1 MFEFLLCS
9 MITILPDYLYRRFG
23 QGKRIGH
30 EITIYSMW
38 FELRWGITACLI
50 LTISLITMI
59 FYYHPST
66 SNVTAAFRTVTI
78 LPEIGGR
85 VDEVYVSRNQKVKAG
100 EALFKLDDSK
110 QKAALETA
118 RKRIAEIDAEMVVAK
133 SDLVAA
139 DARIKQGE
147 IAFVQA
153 QNDVNTQLELQ
164 RRNPNIVARKDIE
177 RLQSIADGKGSELA
191 AATASKQTLET
202 KITSLLPA
210 QRASTEAAAA
220 QAEVELN
227 KTIVKA
233 GVSGTVQQFTLRAG
247 EVVNPLLRPAGILVP
262 ETAGR
267 TALIAG
273 FGQIEAQVMK
283 PGMIAEATCIGKPFT
298 IIPMVVTEVQD
309 VIAGGQVRASDQL
322 VDIQQL
328 AKPGTITVTLEPLYE
343 GQLAGI
349 PPGSSCV
356 ANAYTSNHEELQ
368 SGEAGTLRSIFL
380 HAVDATALVHAM
392 ILRIQ
397 AVMMPVQTLVL
408 SGHYE

>member
-9 MITILPDYLYRRFG
+9 MITIFPDYLYRRYR

-50 LTISLITMI
+50 LTVSLITMI

-100 EALFKLDDSK
+100 EPLFKLDDSK

-133 SDLVAA
+133 TDLVAA

-210 QRASTEAAAA
+210 QRASIEAAATE
-220 QAEVELN
+220 AEVELN

-267 TALIAG
+267 TALVAG

-368 SGEAGTLRSIFL
+368 SGKAGTLRSIFL
-380 HAVDATALVHAM
+380 HAVDATGLVHAM

-408 SGHYE
+408 SGH

>member
-9 MITILPDYLYRRFG
+9 MITILPDYLFRRYR

-50 LTISLITMI
+50 LTVSLITMI

-85 VDEVYVSRNQKVKAG
+85 VDEVYVTRNQKVKAG
-100 EALFKLDDSK
+100 EPLFKLDDSK

-164 RRNPNIVARKDIE
+164 RRNSNIVARKDIE

-191 AATASKQTLET
+191 AATASKETLET

-210 QRASTEAAAA
+210 QRASTEAAAT

-368 SGEAGTLRSIFL
+368 SGKAGTLRSIFL
-380 HAVDATALVHAM
+380 HAVDATGLVHAM

-408 SGHYE
+408 SGH

>member
-9 MITILPDYLYRRFG
+9 MITILPDYLYRRFR
-23 QGKRIGH
+23 QGKRIGR
-30 EITIYSMW
+30 EITVYSLW

-50 LTISLITMI
+50 LTVSLITMI

-85 VDEVYVSRNQKVKAG
+85 VDEVYVTRNQKVKAG
-100 EALFKLDDSK
+100 EPLFKLDDSK

-118 RKRIAEIDAEMVVAK
+118 RKRIAEIDAETIVAK
-133 SDLVAA
+133 SDLVAS
-139 DARIKQGE
+139 DARIKQAE
-147 IAFVQA
+147 AAFVQA
-153 QNDVNTQLELQ
+153 QSDVNTQLDLQ
-164 RRNPNIVARKDIE
+164 RRNPNVVARKDIE
-177 RLQSIADGKGSELA
+177 RLQSIADGRGSELA
-191 AATASKQTLET
+191 AATANKQTLET
-202 KITSLLPA
+202 KITTLLPA
-210 QRASTEAAAA
+210 QKASSEASAT
-220 QAEVELN
+220 QAEVELK
-227 KTIVKA
+227 KTVVKA

-267 TALIAG
+267 TALVAG

-343 GQLAGI
+343 GQLADI

-368 SGEAGTLRSIFL
+368 SGKAGTLCSIFL
-380 HAVDATALVHAM
+380 HAVDATGLVHAM

-397 AVMMPVQTLVL
+397 AVMLPVQTLVL
-408 SGHYE
+408 SGH

>member
-9 MITILPDYLYRRFG
+9 MVTILPDYLYRRFG
-23 QGKRIGH
+23 QGKRIGR
-30 EITIYSMW
+30 EITVYSVW

-50 LTISLITMI
+50 LTVSLITMI

-85 VDEVYVSRNQKVKAG
+85 VDEVYVTRNQKVKAG
-100 EALFKLDDSK
+100 EPLFKLDDSK
-110 QKAALETA
+110 QKAALQTA
-118 RKRIAEIDAEMVVAK
+118 RKQIAEIDAETIVAK
-133 SDLVAA
+133 SDLVAS
-139 DARIKQGE
+139 DARIKQAE
-147 IAFVQA
+147 AAFVQA
-153 QNDVNTQLELQ
+153 QSDVDTQLELQ

-177 RLQSIADGKGSELA
+177 RLRSIADGRGSELA
-191 AATASKQTLET
+191 AATANKQTLET
-202 KITSLLPA
+202 KITTLLPA
-210 QRASTEAAAA
+210 QRASSEASAS
-220 QAEVELN
+220 QAEVELG
-227 KTIVKA
+227 KTVVKA

-267 TALIAG
+267 TALVAG

-343 GQLAGI
+343 GQLADI

-368 SGEAGTLRSIFL
+368 SGKAGTMRSMFL
-380 HAVDATALVHAM
+380 HAVDATGLVHAM

-397 AVMMPVQTLVL
+397 AVMLPVQTLVL
-408 SGHYE
+408 SGH

>member
-177 RLQSIADGKGSELA
+177 RLQSIADDKGSELA

-408 SGHYE
+408 SGH

>member
-9 MITILPDYLYRRFG
+9 MITILPDYLFRRYR

-50 LTISLITMI
+50 LTVSLITMI

-408 SGHYE
+408 SGH